1 MMSMMMMSDGSST
14 QSNISISASAWSS
27 SSLWTSKLIIK
38 LIMLM
43 LRDRPDFPSLAQT
56 LERLPKKRLAR
67 FSIKVYLIFIQLN
80 LHLVASLK
88 PNFVPLPLFCQFH
101 LHLIYIWWA
110 FDDSDLF
117 TQVSFPPDSSVPQ
130 CGGAL
135 LRSEIISLRVKTF
148 KISCKSWD
156 LTSPHPFPEPPVPLP
171 TSQKLWRQKW

>member
-1 MMSMMMMSDGSST
+1 MMSTMMMSDGSST

-27 SSLWTSKLIIK
+27 TSLWTSKLIIK

-88 PNFVPLPLFCQFH
+88 PNFVPLSLFCRFH
-101 LHLIYIWWA
+101 LSIALIYIWFT
-110 FDDSDLF
+110 FDEHLMIPIYSHRSPSHPIHLSRSAEALF
-117 TQVSFPPDSSVPQ
+117 WDPRSSASESRHSRFPVN
-130 CGGAL
+130 L
-135 LRSEIISLRVKTF
+135 EI
-148 KISCKSWD
+148 
-156 LTSPHPFPEPPVPLP
+156 
-171 TSQKLWRQKW
+171 